1 MVAFDQRPD
10 IRAAQVRLLYEQLPP
25 ALYASIFNAAILF
38 AVFWKE
44 VHRPLLIG
52 WALAILAVVLIR
64 YSLRRT
70 YLRTPPADAETLGWG
85 YRYLYGV
92 AANASLWGIAGF
104 SFFTP
109 DNYVHQIFL
118 AFVLM
123 GMISGSISVLSSLR
137 NAHILFISLTVLPY
151 AARVVSVGDALHLAM
166 TGMMAVYVVIMGMIG
181 NRLSNT
187 IGESLRL
194 RFKNIDLLEDLTHA
208 KNDLQKAYG
217 EMEQQV
223 TERTADLTKS
233 EEALRDAD
241 RRKNEFLAMLG
252 HELRNPLAPIRN
264 ALQVLHNPDVPETTR
279 KWARDVM
286 DRQIDHLSR
295 LVDDLLDVSRIVYG
309 KITLQEKL
317 LEIGTAV
324 NHAVEACLPLMESRH
339 QELIV
344 RIPRES
350 FWVKGD
356 LVRLE
361 QIISN
366 LLNNASKYS
375 EPGKRIVV
383 DVGATEQWVTI
394 RVQDYGIGIS
404 PAVMPYV
411 FDLFA
416 QADHTLA
423 RTQGG
428 LGIGLTL
435 VRHLVNMHGGRV
447 EAHSEGP
454 GHGSEFL
461 VHLPRRPAPAR
472 LEAIPAQRRPL
483 ESKKTL
489 RVLVVDDNEDAVETL
504 ALLLQLEGYTVGTA
518 LDGPAALAEAEQ
530 FHPEVVLLDIGMPG
544 MDGYEVVREF
554 RKRDE
559 TKSIPIV
566 ALTGYG
572 QPEDRARAEAAGFS
586 DHLTK
591 PISPESLN
599 AMLKTYRSA

>member
-1 MVAFDQRPD
+1 MVAFDQRQD

-44 VHRPLLIG
+44 VHRPFLIA

-70 YLRTPPADAETLGWG
+70 YLRKPQADAETLVWG
-85 YRYLYGV
+85 YRYIYGV

-109 DNYVHQIFL
+109 HSYVHQIFL

-123 GMISGSISVLSSLR
+123 GMISGSISTLSSLR
-137 NAHILFISLTVLPY
+137 GAHILFIWLSVLPY
-151 AARVVSVGDALHLAM
+151 AARVVSVGDGLHMAM
-166 TGMMAVYVVIMGMIG
+166 TGMLAVYVVMMGLIG

-187 IGESLRL
+187 ISEWLRL
-194 RFKNIDLLEDLTHA
+194 RFRNVDLLEDLTHA

-264 ALQVLHNPDVPETTR
+264 ALQVLHNPSVPDATL
-279 KWARDVM
+279 KWAREVM
-286 DRQIDHLSR
+286 DRQIDHLTR

-324 NHAVEACLPLMESRH
+324 NHAVDACLPLMESRH
-339 QELIV
+339 QELVV
-344 RIPRES
+344 RTRES

-375 EPGKRIVV
+375 EPGKRILV
-383 DVGATEQWVTI
+383 DVDATDQWVTI

-404 PAVMPYV
+404 PEVMPYV

-428 LGIGLTL
+428 LGIG
-435 VRHLVNMHGGRV
+435 RHLVKMHGGRV
-447 EAHSEGP
+447 EARSEGP

-472 LEAIPAQRRPL
+472 LEAIPAQRRPI

-599 AMLKTYRSA
+599 AMLKLYRSA

>member
-1 MVAFDQRPD
+1 MLGFDQRPD
-10 IRAAQVRLLYEQLPP
+10 IRAAQVRLLYDQLQP
-25 ALYASIFNAAILF
+25 ALYATIVNAVIVF
-38 AVFWKE
+38 AVFWHE
-44 VHRPLLIG
+44 VARPFLIL
-52 WALAILAVVLIR
+52 WALAILFVVAVR
-64 YSLRRT
+64 YSFRRA
-70 YLRTPPADAETLGWG
+70 YFRKPPADAETLGWG

-104 SFFTP
+104 LFFTTHS
-109 DNYVHQIFL
+109 YIHQIFL

-123 GMISGSISVLSSLR
+123 GMVSGSISTLSSLR
-137 NAHILFISLTVLPY
+137 GAHILFILLSVLPY
-151 AARVVSVGDALHLAM
+151 AARLVSVGGGLHLAM
-166 TGMMAVYVVIMGMIG
+166 TGMLAVYVVMMGMIG
-181 NRLSNT
+181 NRLCDT
-187 IGESLRL
+187 ISESLRL
-194 RFKNIDLLEDLTHA
+194 RFKNTDLLEDLTRA
-208 KNDLQKAYG
+208 KNELQKAYG

-223 TERTADLTKS
+223 AERTADLTKS

-264 ALQVLHNPDVPETTR
+264 ALQVLRNPDVPDATL

-286 DRQIDHLSR
+286 DRQIDHLTR

-324 NHAVEACLPLMESRH
+324 NHAVDACLPLMEARH
-339 QELIV
+339 QELV
-344 RIPRES
+344 VHIPGES

-356 LVRLE
+356 VVRLE

-375 EPGKRIVV
+375 EPGKRILV
-383 DVGATEQWVTI
+383 DVGATELWVTV
-394 RVQDYGIGIS
+394 RVRDYGIGIS
-404 PAVMPYV
+404 PEVMPYV

-435 VRHLVNMHGGRV
+435 VRHLVKMHGGRV
-447 EAHSEGP
+447 EVHSEGP
-454 GHGSEFL
+454 GRGSEFL
-461 VHLPRRPAPAR
+461 VHLPRRPAPAH
-472 LEAIPAQRRPL
+472 LEARPAPRRPI
-483 ESKKTL
+483 ESKKAL

-572 QPEDRARAEAAGFS
+572 QPEDRARAKTAGFS

-599 AMLKTYRSA
+599 AMLKSYRSA

>member
-1 MVAFDQRPD
+1 MAFDQRQD

-25 ALYASIFNAAILF
+25 ALYATIVNTVIIFV
-38 AVFWKE
+38 VFWKQID
-44 VHRPLLIG
+44 RPFLIA

-64 YSLRRT
+64 YSFRRT
-70 YLRTPPADAETLGWG
+70 YLRKPPENAETLSWG
-85 YRYLYGV
+85 YRYIYGV

-109 DNYVHQIFL
+109 DSFVHQIFL

-123 GMISGSISVLSSLR
+123 GMISGSISTLSSLR
-137 NAHILFISLTVLPY
+137 GAHILFISFTVLPY

-166 TGMMAVYVVIMGMIG
+166 TGMMGVYVVMMAVVG
-181 NRLSNT
+181 NRLCDT
-187 IGESLRL
+187 ITESLRL
-194 RFKNIDLLEDLTHA
+194 RFRNTDLLEDLTHA

-223 TERTADLTKS
+223 EERTADLTKS

-264 ALQVLHNPDVPETTR
+264 ALQVLRNPDLPDATR

-286 DRQIDHLSR
+286 DRQIDHLTR

-309 KITLQEKL
+309 KITLQERL

-324 NHAVEACLPLMESRH
+324 NHAVDACLPLMESRH
-339 QELIV
+339 QELVV
-344 RIPRES
+344 RNPRGS

-404 PAVMPYV
+404 PEVMPYV

-435 VRHLVNMHGGRV
+435 VRHLVRMHGGRV

-454 GHGSEFL
+454 GCGSEFL

-472 LEAIPAQRRPL
+472 LEARPRQRRPI

-489 RVLVVDDNEDAVETL
+489 RVLVVDDNQDAVETL

-518 LDGPAALAEAEQ
+518 LDGPAALVEAEQ

-599 AMLKTYRSA
+599 AMLETYRSA